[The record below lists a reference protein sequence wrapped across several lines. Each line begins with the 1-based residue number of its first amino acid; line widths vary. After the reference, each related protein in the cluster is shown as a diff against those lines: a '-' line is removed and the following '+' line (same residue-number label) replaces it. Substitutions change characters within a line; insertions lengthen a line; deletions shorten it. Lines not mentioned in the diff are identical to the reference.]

1 MKTDKLLHILTK
13 HQKGGK
19 KPAAKTTAKP
29 APKPADKNPYKDIN
43 ATPANI
49 FRAALPLPGNVSQM
63 FAKQLFNDARMNNS
77 SLTDEQKI
85 ILWNTMQNAK
95 KRSGVANGGTEY
107 VDYGNQGY
115 GTPDEF
121 NSWFNRGS
129 AGLVGTVTNSL
140 FNPGFN
146 LASTIGR
153 GRYWTDEKDPN
164 VMYYTD
170 VYDWNPGESNFKGS
184 NTYQQIRNYVRS
196 TEDKNLNA
204 DKNEKYRMQFKLS
217 QADIDAAKARLERQ
231 KRFLDQR
238 FLDAGPKYQIGGL
251 WDTDR
256 TAFVDSTLQANTDK
270 EWVRRLYNPNA
281 GSIQI
286 PGVPGRSTHYMSN
299 ADTRVY
305 PSVQNINGKLTY
317 LPGDQGWDYA
327 DETKSYINFNY
338 PQQADWFASNGYK
351 TGTNVLNNINQK
363 GVPVSNPNYKLP
375 KHQRA
380 GTVVTPPVNTGAI
393 PPYLLQQMQKAAQQ
407 YAGYTMPAAPTA
419 AEMRDQALQQA
430 QNKKDAT
437 STRNYAQEQKTAS
450 NLKVRNDEE
459 LAPKGSIRKK
469 VQDDLESLHEKVSHQ
484 TSILRQLPNTYRLGQ
499 LGDFLFEGFVDMP
512 VRSALNISNTIM
524 GDRPIAGD
532 EGISGLGWDVIN
544 TIPLVDEV
552 LNFGRVFNKANKLT
566 TGSLFSNKLGIM
578 PGAAEEG
585 LESSSRFLKNTPVSI
600 PGGVKKGADDVISGN
615 LFQEGIIRMDEAD
628 MPITD
633 IMLGHASIPA
643 DMTGVKFVKDALQ
656 ADPVLKK
663 EIATIVRD
671 LNKDYGLTLDFRTI
685 DSMEELQKIKQSAI
699 DFMQSSDPRA
709 VNARTLLTEKL
720 QQTDANAL
728 RADINTRHIKLD
740 QLNKKKKELGAEMV
754 RLNRGDARITV
765 IQDEIAKIND
775 QIKTTVQTPTEITFP
790 SGIKYEGKSQMTSKG
805 PVADVKITS
814 VKPGVDGLLKI
825 SGDEP
830 NLFNHFYFVS
840 GDLNYTQSELNRL
853 RALPN
858 PDQADLNK
866 IARLE
871 QKITD
876 SLMASGEMFK
886 VSTMN
891 APKGTVVTETS
902 MSSDS
907 YGMLWNMGKT
917 TAGKKTPYKLLTPA
931 EFSQYDSLKDNWS
944 YMLDGPTQVSMS
956 EKLARGETAGIPLVL
971 PYRSPNTMGYAEG
984 VGKRAPNPNAVG
996 IKTLHGNYLTS
1007 VDEVALGVNTQ
1018 NNLFETANKTFE
1030 YQLANGKISQEFYD
1044 ANIIK
1049 WYEDP
1054 LNPKNTN
1061 LTTTAPKVSASELA
1075 NLNPEI
1081 KRRFAPVQV
1090 PDDTHLNNP
1099 IFIDRNTRSKSWV
1112 GMDGKN
1118 SPLVYKYLGIGNDPT
1133 DFATFNNG
1141 ANNTYFQQ
1149 AIPTFKKEWKKG
1161 GLVRAQEGR
1170 TISNNPSRE
1179 GHELTYNPYFNSNNI
1194 QIALDA
1200 AQFIPVLGEAAYVAG
1215 IPFTLADMYDDY
1227 KKSDWSQMVADGMG
1241 LLPGFKA
1248 FKYGAKGDKILDT
1261 TSKLAK
1267 QLKKANTVVNVG
1279 SLANDANKKAIGGP
1293 SPKKAAQ
1300 MLKDNSAHGQPL
1312 TNAQKR
1318 YFQLLINQKNKK

>member
-1 MKTDKLLHILTK
+1 MKTDKLLHILTQ

-19 KPAAKTTAKP
+19 KPAVKAKPTSKP
-29 APKPADKNPYKDIN
+29 APKPAEKNPYKEIN

-49 FRAALPLPGNVSQM
+49 FRAAVPLPGNVSQM
-63 FAKQLFNDARMNNS
+63 LAKQLFSDARMNNS

-85 ILWNTMQNAK
+85 ILWNTIQNAK
-95 KRSGVANGGTEY
+95 KRSGAVNGGTEY

-121 NSWFNRGS
+121 NNWFNRGS
-129 AGLVGTVTNSL
+129 AGLAGTVYNSL
-140 FNPGFN
+140 MNPGFN

-153 GRYWTDEKDPN
+153 GRYWTDEKDPDTI
-164 VMYYTD
+164 YYTD

-184 NTYQQIRNYVRS
+184 NTYQQVRNYVRS

-204 DKNEKYRMQFKLS
+204 DKNENYRMQFKLS
-217 QADIDAAKARLERQ
+217 KADIDAINK
-231 KRFLDQR
+231 KREQRTFLDQR
-238 FLDAGPKYQIGGL
+238 FIDAGPKYQHGGSARHFLQPNDSKLIEGYAIPSIMPSTELATSIGGEGGEPAYL
-251 WDTDR
+251 VPSFKYGYPLANPEDEFYNTGDYLGGPFKTWQEADKWDR
-256 TAFVDSTLQANTDK
+256 EIRHPYVEKGQPIPSPLKWWGKGYQ
-270 EWVRRLYNPNA
+270 L
-281 GSIQI
+281 GGSSIQQQLI
-286 PGVPGRSTHYMSN
+286 NQALGQNNAASVRDQVAST
-299 ADTRVY
+299 A
-305 PSVQNINGKLTY
+305 
-317 LPGDQGWDYA
+317 
-327 DETKSYINFNY
+327 Y
-338 PQQADWFASNGYK
+338 PQVSQA
-351 TGTNVLNNINQK
+351 
-363 GVPVSNPNYKLP
+363 
-375 KHQRA
+375 
-380 GTVVTPPVNTGAI
+380 VVKKKQNEQEQSDIKKYGS
-393 PPYLLQQMQKAAQQ
+393 LEKAAQAKAIKNSQ
-407 YAGYTMPAAPTA
+407 AAQKESVISTPKLGQPGYEYYNPEQGEYRDDKTVAP
-419 AEMRDQALQQA
+419 E
-430 QNKKDAT
+430 
-437 STRNYAQEQKTAS
+437 
-450 NLKVRNDEE
+450 
-459 LAPKGSIRKK
+459 GSILANM
-469 VQDDLESLHEKVSHQ
+469 QGNLNAYNEFVSNQ
-484 TSILRQLPNTYRLGQ
+484 TSLLQNLSG
-499 LGDFLFEGFVDMP
+499 P
-512 VRSALNISNTIM
+512 VRAVGAVGALASDIFVNGPIQSALNIGNTVA
-524 GDRPIAGD
+524 GNRPLRGD
-532 EGISGLGWDVIN
+532 ED
-544 TIPLVDEV
+544 
-552 LNFGRVFNKANKLT
+552 FGNLFFDAFNAMPVFSSLTKGAKAFNQASKLA
-566 TGSLFSNKLGIM
+566 SEAAFSPTFGIM
-578 PGAAEEG
+578 PGAVQEG
-585 LESSSRFLKNTPVSI
+585 LESSSRFLKKTPVSI

-615 LFQEGIIRMDEAD
+615 LFEEGIIRMDEAD

-643 DMTGVKFVKDALQ
+643 NMTGVKFVKDALQ
-656 ADPVLKK
+656 ADPVLKR

-685 DSMEELQKIKQSAI
+685 DSMEELQKIKESAI
-699 DFMQSSDPRA
+699 DFLQSSDPRA
-709 VNARTLLTEKL
+709 VNARGLFTEKL

-754 RLNRGDARITV
+754 GLNRNDPKIRV
-765 IQDEIAKIND
+765 IQDEITKIND
-775 QIKTTVQTPTEITFP
+775 QIRTTVHNPTEIIFP
-790 SGIKYEGKSQMTSKG
+790 SGIKYEGKTQMTSKG

-858 PDQADLNK
+858 PDQADLDK

-956 EKLARGETAGIPLVL
+956 EQLARGETAGIPLVL

-984 VGKRAPNPNAVG
+984 IGKRAPNPNAVG

-1030 YQLANGKISQEFYD
+1030 YQLANGRISQEFYD

-1081 KRRFAPVQV
+1081 KKRFAPVQV
-1090 PDDTHLNNP
+1090 PDDTHLNSP
-1099 IFIDRNTRSKSWV
+1099 IFIDRNTKSKSWV

-1118 SPLVYKYLGIGNDPT
+1118 SPLVYKYLGIGNSPG
-1133 DFATFNNG
+1133 DFSTFNNG

-1170 TISNNPSRE
+1170 TISNNSFRE
-1179 GHELTYNPYFNSNNI
+1179 GHELTHNPYFNSNNI
-1194 QIALDA
+1194 QTVLDA
-1200 AQFIPVLGEAAYVAG
+1200 AQFVPVLGQAAYVAG
-1215 IPFTLADMYDDY
+1215 IPFTLKDMYNDY
-1227 KKSDWSQMVADGMG
+1227 LKNDYTQMGIDAMG
-1241 LLPGFKA
+1241 LIPTFKA
-1248 FKYGAKGDKILDT
+1248 FKYAAKGDKVLDS

-1267 QLKKANTVVNVG
+1267 QLRKANTAINTGNLV
-1279 SLANDANKKAIGGP
+1279 NDATKKAKGG
-1293 SPKKAAQ
+1293 STSKK
-1300 MLKDNSAHGQPL
+1300 S
-1312 TNAQKR
+1312 NAEQQ